1 MMEGMKQGTFRVNG
15 IRLNAWT
22 GGQGKPLVLLHGYPQ
37 TAVMWRKII
46 PRLKENFTVVCPDL
60 RGYGDSEKPRS
71 GYDKRTMALDIKL
84 LMESLGYRQF
94 SLVGHDRGGRVGH
107 RLALDHPDSVE
118 KLCILD
124 IVPTHTV
131 FQKTTKELAASYWH
145 WFFFQ
150 VPDLPELMISA
161 NPEEFLR
168 SAIFSL
174 GCAAEAIEE
183 EAMREYIRTFKMPGT
198 IRAVLEDYRAAAT
211 VDYEHDER
219 DLNRKLACPVLAL
232 WGEYGKMHQLFD
244 VLGTWKEKAQ
254 LAEGRALRS
263 GHFIPEEAPDAL
275 LEELEKF
282 L

>member
-1 MMEGMKQGTFRVNG
+1 MMHGMKQETYRVNG

-22 GGQGKPLVLLHGYPQ
+22 GGNGKPLVLLHGYPQ

-46 PRLKENFTVVCPDL
+46 PKLSENFSVVCPDL

-84 LMESLGYRQF
+84 LMETLGYRQF
-94 SLVGHDRGGRVGH
+94 SVVGHDRGGRVGH
-107 RLALDHPDSVE
+107 RLALDHPDSVD
-118 KLCILD
+118 KLCVLD

-131 FQKTTKELAASYWH
+131 FQQTTKELAAAYWH
-145 WFFFQ
+145 WFFFL
-150 VPDLPELMISA
+150 VPDLPELMIGA
-161 NPEEFLR
+161 KPEEFLR

-174 GCAAEAIEE
+174 GCAAGAIEE
-183 EAMREYIRTFKMPGT
+183 EAMQEYIRTFKMPGT

-211 VDYEHDER
+211 VDFGHDEQ
-219 DLNRKLACPVLAL
+219 DLGRKLTCPVLAL
-232 WGEYGKMHQLFD
+232 WGEYGKMHQIFD

-254 LAEGRALRS
+254 FAEGRPLHS
-263 GHFIPEEAPDAL
+263 GHFIPEEAPEAL
-275 LEELEKF
+275 LEELERF